1 MVTVAEDLEKKVAL
15 EAAEEESSDEEEED
29 ERIAKLRGYAAKHDA
44 EETAAY
50 LVGDKL
56 GVDSKE
62 LGVHFLV
69 EAIFDE
75 EKPLAPQIKA
85 KKAYLAKAVGDDAKL
100 QMATLC
106 AIELYVTETATDDF
120 KKLVAVLKEL
130 YDGDVVEEEVI
141 LEWGADAKSAKRF
154 GVDAKTGEA
163 VRKQAKPF
171 IEWLEQ
177 SDDDSDDSGETMRRR
192 TGRVTSEKPR
202 RRGATKGERLDV
214 SARRARR
221 TVDSI
226 FYIETVTVFDH
237 PPTTFAAARRAPA
250 PAPIH
255 APFVFLRGFL
265 ASLPRAS
272 ALGATPPSPPRT
284 RSTSA
289 RTAASVSAISRFV
302 STMKSARSRFFS
314 SGTCRR
320 RGCFRTSPGSCP
332 ASRALSRAL
341 LVGVAGA
348 RHHHGVDGVFVALL
362 VQERDVDDD
371 KWVRVSLRGVE
382 ECPSRVVDKGCT
394 AASSARMLASFSGP
408 RTNAPRAEREMPP
421 SSATTEAPKS
431 ARTGSTAAPPG
442 AYRS

>member
-1 MVTVAEDLEKKVAL
+1 MAARAKEQLTDASAAMVTVAEDLEKKVAL

-85 KKAYLAKAVGDDAKL
+85 KKAYLAEAVGDDAKL

-141 LEWGADAKSAKRF
+141 LEWGADAIRQET
-154 GVDAKTGEA
+154 GVDVKTGEA

-177 SDDDSDDSGETMRRR
+177 SDDDSD
-192 TGRVTSEKPR
+192 
-202 RRGATKGERLDV
+202 
-214 SARRARR
+214 
-221 TVDSI
+221 
-226 FYIETVTVFDH
+226 
-237 PPTTFAAARRAPA
+237 
-250 PAPIH
+250 
-255 APFVFLRGFL
+255 
-265 ASLPRAS
+265 
-272 ALGATPPSPPRT
+272 
-284 RSTSA
+284 
-289 RTAASVSAISRFV
+289 
-302 STMKSARSRFFS
+302 
-314 SGTCRR
+314 
-320 RGCFRTSPGSCP
+320 
-332 ASRALSRAL
+332 
-341 LVGVAGA
+341 
-348 RHHHGVDGVFVALL
+348 
-362 VQERDVDDD
+362 
-371 KWVRVSLRGVE
+371 
-382 ECPSRVVDKGCT
+382 
-394 AASSARMLASFSGP
+394 
-408 RTNAPRAEREMPP
+408 
-421 SSATTEAPKS
+421 
-431 ARTGSTAAPPG
+431 
-442 AYRS
+442 